1 MMKNLFLVSPVAE
14 FHRWTPEMD
23 VPPRNLRILEG
34 QLQWVRGILDL
45 NGYEVRTS
53 LDLAEIPE
61 QMGGKPLKTG
71 ALALLFRSDAWN
83 RQMEEKDR
91 EAVGWCDAVVL
102 MPECGLV
109 ASTHVG
115 RVKSLAEE
123 YGKPILSAE
132 DVVKVDTGD
141 FRKSLA
147 DIEKAIN
154 ATRSKRVVLMKG
166 GRQR

>member
-1 MMKNLFLVSPVAE
+1 MMKNIFLVSPVAE
-14 FHRWTPEMD
+14 FHRWTPETD
-23 VPPRNLRILEG
+23 VTPKNIRILEG
-34 QLQWVRGILDL
+34 QLQWVKGILDL

-53 LDLAEIPE
+53 LDIARIP
-61 QMGGKPLKTG
+61 QRDDGKPLTTG

-83 RQMEEKDR
+83 RQMEDADR

-109 ASTHVG
+109 VSTHVD
-115 RVKSLAEE
+115 RVKRTAGEC
-123 YGKPILSAE
+123 GKPVLNAE
-132 DVVKVDTGD
+132 DVVQVDTGD
-141 FRKSLA
+141 FRKALA

-154 ATRSKRVVLMKG
+154 ASRSKRMVLMKG

>member
-1 MMKNLFLVSPVAE
+1 MKNLFLVSPVAE

-23 VPPRNLRILEG
+23 VTPRNLRILEG

-83 RQMEEKDR
+83 RQMEEKAR
-91 EAVGWCDAVVL
+91 NLFMFFCL
-102 MPECGLV
+102 MANRFATVMLNIM
-109 ASTHVG
+109 TIYR
-115 RVKSLAEE
+115 RVCQYSVIGPNTFMRTTIRAKAAAAL
-123 YGKPILSAE
+123 
-132 DVVKVDTGD
+132 DTTE
-141 FRKSLA
+141 R
-147 DIEKAIN
+147 
-154 ATRSKRVVLMKG
+154 
-166 GRQR
+166 